1 MIHASFVTQI
11 LLLNLWAFITRK
23 YNSTETKMCNSSKS
37 YDKGTIRKKNSDIFL
52 FLLPSLLGFLL
63 YIWLD
68 WWACLWTILQ
78 YFFKVFLQVGNLGT
92 LVYLIMVTNRQYDR
106 YNIFHKSPYC
116 KDLEKWWKTLY
127 ISRKSLQ

>member
-23 YNSTETKMCNSSKS
+23 YNSTETKMCNSRKL
-37 YDKGTIRKKNSDIFL
+37 YDKGTIRKKKQWY
-52 FLLPSLLGFLL
+52 LLVPVAFFARFFVIHMIRLMSLS
-63 YIWLD
+63 LD
-68 WWACLWTILQ
+68 HFTI
-78 YFFKVFLQVGNLGT
+78 FFKVFLQVGNLGT